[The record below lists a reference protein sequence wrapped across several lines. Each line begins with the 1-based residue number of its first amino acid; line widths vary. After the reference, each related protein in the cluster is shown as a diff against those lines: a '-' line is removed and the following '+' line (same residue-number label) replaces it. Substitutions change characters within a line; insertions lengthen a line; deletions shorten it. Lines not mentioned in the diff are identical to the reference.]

1 MSNSEL
7 KVKIQM
13 ISPIFTDEL
22 LELLCEY
29 IHNRE
34 YNYKQMEEQMMNDES
49 FHGLIKDMAEKG
61 V

>member
-1 MSNSEL
+1 MSNNEL
-7 KVKIQM
+7 KAKIQI

-34 YNYKQMEEQMMNDES
+34 YDYKQMEEQMMNDES
-49 FHGLIKDMAEKG
+49 FHGLIKDIAEKRL
-61 V
+61 

>member
-1 MSNSEL
+1 
-7 KVKIQM
+7 M

>member
-49 FHGLIKDMAEKG
+49 FHGLIKDMEEKR